1 MPDNP
6 AQPDGEHT
14 EMTFAASKPN
24 TTVEIPVVPPDRSGT
39 EGGGRRRSLRRGGL
53 VAAAALG
60 LLALVYGTDL
70 GLSQGEVPRGVT
82 VAGVPVGGLER
93 IAAEQRLREEIEPR
107 LTQPVPVRAGTVQ
120 TTLDPAAAGLALDW
134 PATLDQAGEQ
144 PLNPW
149 TRLASL
155 FTSREVGV
163 ATTADRERLVGALE
177 ALRLQTDRPPAEGT
191 IRFEGT
197 TAVPVDPVPGQNLDV
212 AGATEA
218 MLAGWASRA
227 VTLPV
232 RVIPV
237 STTPE
242 GIRTA
247 LTEVVEP
254 AVSGPVTI
262 TGDGANAMLEPEVI
276 AAGLRFAPDGNG
288 GLTVTVDGPI
298 VIDALAPQL
307 ADTEVQGRDAEIV
320 FQGSTPTVVPSV
332 DGRSIDWPKSVEPLL
347 EVLTRAE
354 DRALPALYVDQPAKF
369 TTEEA
374 NQIDAGQVISS
385 FTTGGFAADSGQN
398 IRRVAE
404 QVDGTV
410 VEPGQTFSLNG
421 STSPR
426 NAANGYVEAGIIEDG
441 RPKRGIGGGVS
452 QFATTLYNASYFAGM
467 TDVEHQEHS
476 YYISRYPAGREAT
489 VFEGAIDLRFR
500 NNGRAPVLIQTVWSP
515 SDVTVRFLGS
525 KQYDVESITGERT
538 NFTSPQM
545 KTISE
550 EPCTPS
556 SGSQGFTVTDTRVLR
571 EPGSGAEVDRQ
582 TRRITYDPQPIIV
595 CGSPGG

>member
-1 MPDNP
+1 MTSATPEPD
-6 AQPDGEHT
+6 
-14 EMTFAASKPN
+14 
-24 TTVEIPVVPPDRSGT
+24 
-39 EGGGRRRSLRRGGL
+39 RRSLRRGGL
-53 VAAAALG
+53 IAAAVFG
-60 LLALVYGTDL
+60 LLVLGYGVDL
-70 GLSQGEVPRGVT
+70 GFSQDEVPRGVT
-82 VAGVPVGGLER
+82 VAGVAVGGLER
-93 IAAEQRLREEIEPR
+93 TAAEQLLREEIEPR
-107 LTQPVPVRAGTVQ
+107 LTRPVPVRVGTLQ

-134 PATLDQAGEQ
+134 PATLDHAGEQ

-149 TRLASL
+149 TRLTSL

-177 ALRLQTDRPPAEGT
+177 ALRLQADRPPAEGT

-197 TAVPVDPVPGQNLDV
+197 MPVPVDPVPGQNLDV

-218 MLAGWASRA
+218 MLAGWASGRPVA
-227 VTLPV
+227 LPV
-232 RVIPV
+232 REIPV
-237 STTPE
+237 STTSE

-247 LTEVVEP
+247 LTEVAEP
-254 AVSGPVTI
+254 AVAGPVTI
-262 TGDGANAMLEPEVI
+262 TGDGAKAMLEPEVI
-276 AAGLRFAPDGNG
+276 ATALRFAPDGKG
-288 GLTVTVDGPI
+288 GLTVGVDGPI

-307 ADTEVQGRDAEIV
+307 ADTEVEGRDAEIV
-320 FQGSTPTVVPSV
+320 FQGSSPAVVPSV

-347 EVLTRAE
+347 EVLTRDE
-354 DRALPALYVDQPAKF
+354 NRMLPALYVDQPAKF

-385 FTTGGFAADSGQN
+385 FTTGGFAADSGRN

-404 QVDGTV
+404 QVDGAV
-410 VEPGQTFSLNG
+410 VEPGETFSLNAA
-421 STSPR
+421 TAPR
-426 NAANGYVEAGIIEDG
+426 NVANGYVEAGIIEDG
-441 RPKRGIGGGVS
+441 RPKRGVGGGVS

-500 NNGRAPVLIQTVWSP
+500 NDGRAPVLIQTVWTP

-545 KTISE
+545 QTILG
-550 EPCTPS
+550 EPCTSS

-582 TRRITYDPQPIIV
+582 TRRVTYDPQPIIV

>member
-1 MPDNP
+1 MITIPEPD
-6 AQPDGEHT
+6 T
-14 EMTFAASKPN
+14 ES
-24 TTVEIPVVPPDRSGT
+24 E
-39 EGGGRRRSLRRGGL
+39 GRRRSQRRAGL
-53 VAAAALG
+53 VAAAVLG
-60 LLALVYGTDL
+60 LLTLLYGIDL
-70 GLSQGEVPRGVT
+70 GLSQREVPRGVT

-93 IAAEQRLREEIEPR
+93 TVAEQRLREEIEPR
-107 LTQPVPVRAGTVQ
+107 LTEPVPVRAGTVQ

-149 TRLASL
+149 TRLTSL

-163 ATTADRERLVGALE
+163 ATTADREQLLGALE
-177 ALRLQTDRPPAEGT
+177 ALRPQTDLPPAEGT

-197 TAVPVDPVPGQNLDV
+197 TPVPVDPVAGQNLDV

-218 MLAGWASRA
+218 MRADWASDRP

-247 LTEVVEP
+247 VTEIVEP

-262 TGDGANAMLEPEVI
+262 TGDGANAMLEPEVV
-276 AAGLRFAPDGNG
+276 AAALRFVPDGDG
-288 GLTVTVDGPI
+288 GLTVTVDGPT

-307 ADTEVQGRDAEIV
+307 AGTEVQGRDAEIV
-320 FQGSTPTVVPSV
+320 FQGSSPTVVPSA
-332 DGRSIDWPKSVEPLL
+332 DGRTIDWPKSLVPLL
-347 EVLTRAE
+347 EVLTRTE

-385 FTTGGFAADSGQN
+385 FTTGGFAADSGAN

-404 QVDGTV
+404 QVNGVV
-410 VEPGQTFSLNG
+410 VEPGETFSLNG
-421 STSPR
+421 HTSPR
-426 NAANGYVEAGIIEDG
+426 NAGNGYVEAGIIEDG

-500 NNGRAPVLIQTVWSP
+500 NDGRAPVLIQTVWTP

-525 KQYDVESITGERT
+525 KQYDVESVTGPRT
-538 NFTSPQM
+538 DFTEPQM
-545 KTISE
+545 QTISG
-550 EPCTPS
+550 EPCTSS

-571 EPGSGAEVDRQ
+571 DPTTGREVDRQ
-582 TRRITYDPQPIIV
+582 TRRVTYDPQPIVV
-595 CGSPGG
+595 CESAGG

>member
-1 MPDNP
+1 MIATLEPD
-6 AQPDGEHT
+6 
-14 EMTFAASKPN
+14 
-24 TTVEIPVVPPDRSGT
+24 T
-39 EGGGRRRSLRRGGL
+39 EGDGRGRAQRRAAL
-53 VAAAALG
+53 VAAAVLG
-60 LLALVYGTDL
+60 LLALVYGIDL
-70 GLSQGEVPRGVT
+70 GLSRGEVPRGVT

-93 IAAEQRLREEIEPR
+93 PVAEQRLREEIEPR
-107 LTQPVPVRAGTVQ
+107 LTEPVPVRAGTIQ
-120 TTLDPAAAGLALDW
+120 TTLDPAAAGLGLDW

-149 TRLASL
+149 TRLTSL

-163 ATTADRERLVGALE
+163 VTTADRERLLGALE
-177 ALRLQTDRPPAEGT
+177 ALRPQTDRPPAEGT

-197 TAVPVDPVPGQNLDV
+197 TPVPVDPVPGQNLEV

-218 MLAGWASRA
+218 MRAGWASGRP

-247 LTEVVEP
+247 ITEIAEP

-262 TGDGANAMLEPEVI
+262 TGDGAKAILEPEVI
-276 AAGLRFAPDGNG
+276 ATALRFAPADNG

-298 VIDALAPQL
+298 VIGALAPQL
-307 ADTEVQGRDAEIV
+307 ARTEVRGRDAEIV

-332 DGRSIDWPKSVEPLL
+332 DGRTIDWPKSLEPLM
-347 EVLTRAE
+347 EVLARTE
-354 DRALPALYVDQPAKF
+354 DRMLPALYVDQPAKF

-374 NQIDAGQVISS
+374 NALDAGQVISS
-385 FTTGGFAADSGQN
+385 FTTGGFAADSGRN
-398 IRRVAE
+398 IRRIAE
-404 QVDGTV
+404 QVNGTV
-410 VEPGQTFSLNG
+410 VEPGATFSLNG
-421 STSPR
+421 LTAPR

-500 NNGRAPVLIQTVWSP
+500 NDGRTPVLIQTVWTP

-525 KQYDVESITGERT
+525 KQYDVESITGPRT
-538 NFTSPQM
+538 DFTEPQ
-545 KTISE
+545 TQSIVG
-550 EPCTPS
+550 EPCTSS
-556 SGSQGFTVTDTRVLR
+556 SGSPGFTVTDTRILR
-571 EPGSGAEVDRQ
+571 DPGSGAVVDRQ
-582 TRRITYDPQPIIV
+582 TRQVTYDPQPIVV
-595 CGSPGG
+595 CESAGG